1 MDLSLFFKSPVAS
14 CIFFITIITSIR
26 AFNDGNLRYKF
37 IFNPVHILQDKDWTR
52 LFTSGLIHGSW
63 MHLIFNM
70 LAFYFFAFYLEQII
84 GHWQFGLLYVLSL
97 GISSIPSL
105 IRHKNDSYY
114 NSLGASGAVSAVVF
128 AMIFIIP
135 DLGIGLLFIPGTIPG
150 WLFALLF
157 VGFSIFASMRGG
169 GRINHDAH
177 LWGALSGVLLT
188 IMLNPQTATNFIQW
202 LN

>member
-1 MDLSLFFKSPVAS
+1 
-14 CIFFITIITSIR
+14 
-26 AFNDGNLRYKF
+26 
-37 IFNPVHILQDKDWTR
+37 
-52 LFTSGLIHGSW
+52 
-63 MHLIFNM
+63 
-70 LAFYFFAFYLEQII
+70 
-84 GHWQFGLLYVLSL
+84 
-97 GISSIPSL
+97 
-105 IRHKNDSYY
+105 
-114 NSLGASGAVSAVVF
+114 VVF